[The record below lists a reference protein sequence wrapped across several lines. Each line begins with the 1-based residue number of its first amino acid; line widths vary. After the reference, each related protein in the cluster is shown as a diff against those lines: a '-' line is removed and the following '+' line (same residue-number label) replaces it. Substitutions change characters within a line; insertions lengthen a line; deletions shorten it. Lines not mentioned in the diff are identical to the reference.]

1 MCSSGGQVAVNDAA
15 LQEADLAATK
25 AYTADANVSFAENQA
40 VQGAQMAKLN
50 YLTANPM
57 GYTPAQLH
65 TATTSINEN
74 TATAAKHAI
83 GAAAG
88 YAAAHGGAD
97 VGGGGASEL
106 AGQIMSGAAQSKA
119 QSLSALSTSN
129 EELKQKNMW
138 AALSGLQGVGSEY
151 GSTFGTGAGAGSS
164 ASNAGTNAGSGV
176 LAAKAAGWNELG
188 GVLGGIAG
196 LGTAAIQGVK
206 GF

>member
-119 QSLSALSTSN
+119 QSLSALSQQN

-138 AALSGLQGVGSEY
+138 SALSGLQEVGSGY
-151 GSTFGTGAGAGSS
+151 GSTFNTGAGAGSS
-164 ASNAGTNAGSGV
+164 ASTAGVGAGGGVEQAKYAGMEAFGSVLSGV
-176 LAAKAAGWNELG
+176 
-188 GVLGGIAG
+188 AG
-196 LGTAAIQGVK
+196 LGKAAISPWAK
-206 GF
+206 